1 MSDDN
6 HEQRLNKMKYRI
18 ITEEQENLKFP
29 KSNDE
34 MIEEIR
40 KIIIDEAS
48 RILGGTKNA
57 D

>member
-6 HEQRLNKMKYRI
+6 HEQRLKKMKYRI
-18 ITEEQENLKFP
+18 IKEEQENLKFP